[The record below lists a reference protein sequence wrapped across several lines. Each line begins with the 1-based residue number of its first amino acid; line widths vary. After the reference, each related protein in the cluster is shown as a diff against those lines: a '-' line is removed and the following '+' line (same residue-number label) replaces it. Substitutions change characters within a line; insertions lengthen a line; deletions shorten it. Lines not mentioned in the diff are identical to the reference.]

1 MISPL
6 SKDTCAAIDLEVWD
20 VPVEK
25 VGHFIQ
31 QVPPPL
37 GIGTIQLEDG
47 NLVKGFIGE
56 AWIAEEARKEDSTIA
71 KNITRYNG
79 WLAYLESMA

>member
-6 SKDTCAAIDLEVWD
+6 CKDSCGAVDLEVWD
-20 VPVEK
+20 VPIEM
-25 VGHFIQ
+25 VGRFIQ

-37 GIGTIQLEDG
+37 GIGTIKLEDG

-56 AWIAEEARKEDSTIA
+56 AWIAEEARKENSTIA
-71 KNITRYNG
+71 KNITRYGG
-79 WLAYLESMA
+79 WVAYQESSP